1 MKKSTKIQKKQR
13 RFRIILNSLLILTIT
28 IILMVIS
35 LNSEFFN
42 IDKIKVQG
50 NKKISKEKIIHT
62 SLIHLGENIFR
73 ISIEDAEENIL
84 ELPYIKSVDIGRSL
98 PRGIDVHL
106 VEREDKV
113 LVKNI
118 SMYYVIDEE
127 GYLLDQIDSNNESL
141 PVVFGLKTD
150 KIDVGDNIFLELEL
164 EEFEDLIKEAEN
176 LRILSMI
183 DKIIIE
189 SEEDVNISLYNGID
203 VAFGA
208 LDNVKYKL
216 RILDEI
222 LAHSDENNI
231 LINKI
236 IMNKDE
242 HPIIVI
248 DD

>member
-1 MKKSTKIQKKQR
+1 MKKSIGKKHR
-13 RFRIILNSLLILTIT
+13 RFRIILNSLLILTII

-42 IDKIKVQG
+42 IDKINVQG

-62 SLIHLGENIFR
+62 SLINLGENIFR
-73 ISIEDAEENIL
+73 ISIEGAEENIL
-84 ELPYIKSVDIGRSL
+84 ELPYIKSVEISRSL
-98 PRGIDVHL
+98 PKGIDIHI
-106 VEREDKV
+106 VEREEKV

-118 SMYYVIDEE
+118 SIYYVIDEE

-150 KIDVGDNIFLELEL
+150 KIDLGDNIFLDLEL

-208 LDNVKYKL
+208 LDNVEYKL
-216 RILDEI
+216 RLLDEI
-222 LAHSDENNI
+222 LNHSDENNI
-231 LINKI
+231 LINRI
-236 IMNKDE
+236 IMNRDE

>member
-1 MKKSTKIQKKQR
+1 MKKSIGKKHR
-13 RFRIILNSLLILTIT
+13 RFRIILNSLLILTII

-42 IDKIKVQG
+42 IDKINVQG

-62 SLIHLGENIFR
+62 SLINLGENIFR
-73 ISIEDAEENIL
+73 ISIEGAEENIL
-84 ELPYIKSVDIGRSL
+84 ELPYIKSVEISRSL
-98 PRGIDVHL
+98 PKGIDIHI
-106 VEREDKV
+106 VEREDKL

-118 SMYYVIDEE
+118 SIYYVIDEE

-150 KIDVGDNIFLELEL
+150 KIDLGDNIFLDLEL

-208 LDNVKYKL
+208 LDNVEYKL
-216 RILDEI
+216 RLLDEI
-222 LAHSDENNI
+222 LNHSDENNI
-231 LINKI
+231 LINRI
-236 IMNKDE
+236 IMNRDE